1 MANFYHDCR
10 GRKTEHR
17 LSLRLSRRLF
27 PYMPCDR
34 ELIITR
40 LALMFE
46 TRETREQVCCKKEY
60 MCCDEHSPGAKS
72 CRCPGRH
79 ERHCEAY
86 ACRDCEASCC
96 CECVPGCQTVEFTPH
111 EDHDERADGEC
122 ECEEIEVR
130 CMATAKWP
138 GLYHGV
144 LDTQIGPLAHS
155 GRPGRVTFEFSH
167 HTAEVSRVFLLCR
180 CEVVPICNDTE
191 HVSFRDAAGWVGGR
205 GEREARG
212 RDRGVSDLGHR

>member
-1 MANFYHDCR
+1 MSTA
-10 GRKTEHR
+10 
-17 LSLRLSRRLF
+17 LAPSRAVAREDTNAIVR
-27 PYMPCDR
+27 PMP
-34 ELIITR
+34 
-40 LALMFE
+40 
-46 TRETREQVCCKKEY
+46 
-60 MCCDEHSPGAKS
+60 
-72 CRCPGRH
+72 
-79 ERHCEAY
+79 
-86 ACRDCEASCC
+86 CRDCEASCC